1 MRRIVLIVL
10 AVLIPGCALAQAAP
24 PGTTVTGNL
33 PDDFY
38 PKPSCL
44 MPSSKK
50 LIKPSYDDPGGVG
63 SYNAGIRQFNKD
75 AAAYNGCMQAYNAKV
90 GNDIQG
96 ILSTVNSAVAEAT
109 GRPPPPPAAAGNLPL
124 GFYPKN
130 SCLKPDHDALGVMP
144 SPKEVK
150 AMTAYNLRAK
160 TYNDQVSVFS
170 VCLKTYQDK
179 AQRDIDHLQAVAHSA
194 VMAGP

>member
-1 MRRIVLIVL
+1 MKRIVLIVL
-10 AVLIPGCALAQAAP
+10 AVSIPGCALAQAAP
-24 PGTTVTGNL
+24 PGTAVTGNL

-38 PKPSCL
+38 PKPSCV

-63 SYNAGIRQFNKD
+63 SYNAGVRQFNKD
-75 AAAYNGCMQAYNAKV
+75 VAAYNDCMQAYNAKV
-90 GNDIQG
+90 GNDIQA

-109 GRPPPPPAAAGNLPL
+109 GRRRRRRPAAAPPL

-160 TYNDQVSVFS
+160 TYNDQVSAFS
-170 VCLKTYQDK
+170 ACLKTYQDK

-194 VMAGP
+194 VTSGP